1 MFKQTFIGVILAAGS
16 LIALA
21 PTAAQAQYNAIIS
34 VAPPPPLYEVP
45 PPPRRGHVWAPG
57 HQEWRGNRYEW
68 VPGHWLRDRAGYEY
82 REPRW
87 IQRGNGEWSMI
98 GGNWEHRYLAPQ
110 ERQFQRD
117 QRRYLRGE
125 GPDPSVPASGLNG
138 S

>member
-1 MFKQTFIGVILAAGS
+1 
-16 LIALA
+16 
-21 PTAAQAQYNAIIS
+21 
-34 VAPPPPLYEVP
+34 
-45 PPPRRGHVWAPG
+45 
-57 HQEWRGNRYEW
+57 
-68 VPGHWLRDRAGYEY
+68 LRDRACYES
-82 REPRW
+82 RAPRW
-87 IQRGNGEWSMI
+87 IQRGNGEWSMV